1 MFTFG
6 VPSETAQLLLDDI
19 VAATQGPPL
28 VKAPFDEASEQE
40 LRNALAW
47 ANMAIRRAQ
56 KDGLDDAVVDVLVE
70 WYDEVFQALL
80 EVSDSFLKRSKQGLL
95 HSPTGP
101 QDRPKYFAFVKAH
114 LES

>member
-1 MFTFG
+1 MFAFG
-6 VPSETAQLLLDDI
+6 LPSETAQLLLDDI
-19 VAATQGPPL
+19 VAATKGPPL
-28 VKAPFDEASEQE
+28 VTAPFDEVSEQE

-47 ANMAIRRAQ
+47 VNVAIRRAQ
-56 KDGLDDAVVDVLVE
+56 ADDLDSDVVDVLVE

-80 EVSDSFLKRSKQGLL
+80 EVSDSFLERSKQGLL

>member
-6 VPSETAQLLLDDI
+6 NPSETAQLFLDGI
-19 VAATQGPPL
+19 VAETLGPPL
-28 VKAPFDEASEQE
+28 IKAPFDEMSEEE

-47 ANMAIRRAQ
+47 ANMAIRNAQ
-56 KDGLDDAVVDVLVE
+56 AEGLGDEVIDMLVE

-80 EVSDSFLKRSKQGLL
+80 EVSDSFLERSEQGLL
-95 HSPTGP
+95 HFPTGP
-101 QDRPKYFAFVKAH
+101 QDRPKYFAFVKAR